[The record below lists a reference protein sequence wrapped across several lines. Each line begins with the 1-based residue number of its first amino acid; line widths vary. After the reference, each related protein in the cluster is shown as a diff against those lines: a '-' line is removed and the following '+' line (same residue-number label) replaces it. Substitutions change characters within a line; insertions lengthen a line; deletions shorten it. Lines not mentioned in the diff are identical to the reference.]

1 MFFKGFVKG
10 IMLTA
15 IWLIRIFCTP
25 VTVVGGFAV
34 LLFIF
39 LPFGVLSYIWDWC
52 NNDEDLEFPFV
63 MTFEFPVFLM
73 LTGTFSYKTVDRW
86 INYCIKREGF

>member
-1 MFFKGFVKG
+1 
-10 IMLTA
+10 MLTA
-15 IWLIRIFCTP
+15 IWLIRIFTAP
-25 VTVVGGFAV
+25 MTVVGGLAV

-63 MTFEFPVFLM
+63 MTFEIPVFLM
-73 LTGTFSYKTVDRW
+73 LTGTLSYKTVDRW
-86 INYCIKREGF
+86 MHYCLKREGF